1 MKRFKVTCA
10 IIFWEGKVF
19 AAQRPDDK
27 SLPGHWEFPGG
38 KIEPGESMFSC
49 ITREMDEELGM
60 RVSPKLVSAEVFH
73 DYGDFCIELY
83 PVMCDVDSND
93 FSLYEH
99 KDAGWF
105 EIDQLDSLKW
115 APADI
120 PIVRQIV
127 QGEI

>member
-1 MKRFKVTCA
+1 MKALKVTCA
-10 IIFWEGKVF
+10 IIFWNGKVF
-19 AAQRPDDK
+19 AAKRPNDK

-38 KIEPGESMFSC
+38 KIEQDESVFGC
-49 ITREMDEELGM
+49 IVREMSEELGM
-60 RVSPKLVSAEVFH
+60 RVTPKRLSTEVFY

-83 PVMCDVDSND
+83 PVICDVESSD

-105 EIDQLDSLKW
+105 DIDQLERLKW

-120 PIVRQIV
+120 TIVRQIV